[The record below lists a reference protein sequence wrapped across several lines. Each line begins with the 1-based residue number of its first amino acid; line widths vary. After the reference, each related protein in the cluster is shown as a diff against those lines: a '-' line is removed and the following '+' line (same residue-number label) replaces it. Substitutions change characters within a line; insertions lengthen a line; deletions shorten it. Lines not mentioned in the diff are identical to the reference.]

1 MAPTSSS
8 TASAS
13 RPYRSHKVP
22 ACDLCRRRKIHCN
35 VDVPGQSCRFCRERD
50 LTCEFRQ
57 KRASDAVE
65 QRPAKR
71 SRANRSE
78 NRNVPQEISS
88 KGSTIG
94 ITLSKQGERSLPADL
109 SPGQIHAQG
118 ICLRNEHLSPT
129 VLGQGTT
136 TPSESLAQFPSVAGT
151 SPNESSLMLNPPMAE
166 DIEVLEHYLTSHGAA
181 RSMVAKPYS
190 VISTAPG
197 KPIVYL
203 TVPRRRQGLRTEN
216 EPGQKQREI
225 MENVLGKL
233 RDHVVELYFTK
244 MHPCFPII
252 DEKTFKELW
261 VQDRTRIS
269 SPLLCDIYA
278 AALHFWHTSPDL
290 QPYPQPDLSFMYNQ
304 AVSALQEDF
313 LESTITTVHAALLD
327 LVGRPVMSISGN
339 IITLGRTVT
348 LAHSLGLHRNPAN
361 WRATEHEKNV
371 RVRLWWGVL
380 VHDHWASLAHGTP
393 PLIQSQNCDVPLPN
407 FDTEE
412 SHISDTQSSQSLFVQ
427 LCKLSQ
433 ILGQLLPFVY
443 TLKNDPADTMR
454 SLRRVECLVD
464 DWETELPASLQHAG
478 SGDCLTNGVSNLR
491 FCHLTIKLLLCRI
504 AFKTTTSDVSASPAE
519 ARPYRLG
526 MLREAAFLLID
537 FVTALTQTQLSEFWL
552 PYTAHLLVTAATIT
566 LRCLLES
573 TDTITKRTCVEKL
586 AQFRDRLQKAK
597 AESNWDLADFCLER
611 CAEPIDKICA
621 SMRDVLPV
629 AVPAS
634 KERGTATS
642 SQQSELEDA
651 ALDFDFASWS
661 SDFLLPVDNFDYPFD
676 ALWSVPG

>member
-1 MAPTSSS
+1 MSFSQERSWSWLTS
-8 TASAS
+8 
-13 RPYRSHKVP
+13 
-22 ACDLCRRRKIHCN
+22 
-35 VDVPGQSCRFCRERD
+35 
-50 LTCEFRQ
+50 LT
-57 KRASDAVE
+57 KS
-65 QRPAKR
+65 
-71 SRANRSE
+71 
-78 NRNVPQEISS
+78 RNVPQEISS

-94 ITLSKQGERSLPADL
+94 ITLSKQGEQSLPADL

-129 VLGQGTT
+129 VLGQGTA

-181 RSMVAKPYS
+181 RSMIAKPYS

-216 EPGQKQREI
+216 EPGRKQREI

-233 RDHVVELYFTK
+233 RDHVVELYGKSSTMKSRHADRKTRYFTK
-244 MHPCFPII
+244 LHPCFPVI

-278 AALHFWHTSPDL
+278 AALHFWHTSSDL

-380 VHDHWASLAHGTP
+380 VHDHW
-393 PLIQSQNCDVPLPN
+393 
-407 FDTEE
+407 
-412 SHISDTQSSQSLFVQ
+412 
-427 LCKLSQ
+427 
-433 ILGQLLPFVY
+433 
-443 TLKNDPADTMR
+443 
-454 SLRRVECLVD
+454 
-464 DWETELPASLQHAG
+464 
-478 SGDCLTNGVSNLR
+478 
-491 FCHLTIKLLLCRI
+491 
-504 AFKTTTSDVSASPAE
+504 
-519 ARPYRLG
+519 
-526 MLREAAFLLID
+526 
-537 FVTALTQTQLSEFWL
+537 
-552 PYTAHLLVTAATIT
+552 
-566 LRCLLES
+566 
-573 TDTITKRTCVEKL
+573 
-586 AQFRDRLQKAK
+586 
-597 AESNWDLADFCLER
+597 
-611 CAEPIDKICA
+611 
-621 SMRDVLPV
+621 
-629 AVPAS
+629 
-634 KERGTATS
+634 
-642 SQQSELEDA
+642 
-651 ALDFDFASWS
+651 
-661 SDFLLPVDNFDYPFD
+661 
-676 ALWSVPG
+676 